1 MESFKHFKKRLKLAV
16 KADWLGHRI
25 ARFECQFNIPEDS
38 NAFYVHVYLPFI
50 DTPEDTYGTSD
61 SHRFIADIVTIYV
74 IKGEQTVKIVELTD
88 DFVRQLIPLCQT
100 IEDYQLTESEY
111 RELKARLY
119 PDRDQ
124 EPASR
129 VEEYFGNVLQK
140 ILQDAGYS
148 VTLEDPEY
156 YFPSPT
162 SLAYAAPA
170 FGLGVSKELSPID
183 ITEAY
188 ATTITYFSHK
198 KPQHETLIQI
208 SFLDD
213 VSDDLLI
220 NEKRILRNG
229 LSPYGLKVLL
239 LAMKECA
246 RNNRNPW
253 FSLDI
258 NRCLDLLGHK
268 KKNDGGHQIKNRK
281 RFLEAITALTSITFN
296 IVRRQPKHGNKDAV
310 IRVKAPL
317 LSITSTFEEWEAERG
332 KPPEKEKPL
341 RDGIQIFIHPEIYK
355 YMEDKFTHM
364 PNKFLTINTCKRP
377 RAILLY
383 TYVAN
388 QWRIGWHQYRG
399 VIRQPMS
406 QILDGAGLLD
416 RLPKRKN
423 QQREFIQKVKSDLR
437 WLKNQIDYGIGSVE
451 FESRGKK
458 PLDQMVTIRMAEDHP
473 LKANMVKKAEGW
485 K

>member
-111 RELKARLY
+111 RELQARVY
-119 PDRDQ
+119 ADRKG
-124 EPASR
+124 EPASN
-129 VEEYFGNVLQK
+129 VEEYFGNLLQK
-140 ILQDAGYS
+140 TLQRAGYS
-148 VTLEDPEY
+148 VTLEDPDY

-198 KPQHETLIQI
+198 KPQYEILIQI
-208 SFLDD
+208 SFLDE
-213 VSDDLLI
+213 VSDELLI
-220 NEKRILRNG
+220 NEKRILRNS

-239 LAMKECA
+239 LAIEECA

-268 KKNDGGHQIKNRK
+268 KKKGGGHDWRK
-281 RFLEAITALTSITFN
+281 KRRFLEQISALTSITFN
-296 IVRRQPKHGNKDAV
+296 ILRREAKWGNKDAV
-310 IRVKAPL
+310 IRVKTPL
-317 LSITSTFEEWEAERG
+317 LSITGTFEEWEVERG
-332 KPPEKEKPL
+332 KPPENEKL
-341 RDGIQIFIHPEIYK
+341 VRNGIQVFIQPEIYK
-355 YMEDKFTHM
+355 YIKDKYTFM
-364 PNKFLTINTCKRP
+364 PNQFLTIDARKRP

-383 TYVAN
+383 TYIAN
-388 QWRIGWHQYRG
+388 QWRIGWHHYRG
-399 VIRQPMS
+399 VISQPMS
-406 QILDGAGLLD
+406 QILDGAGLLE

-423 QQREFIQKVKSDLR
+423 QQREFFIKVRADLE
-437 WLKNQIDYGIGSVE
+437 WLKRQSPYWISSVD
-451 FESRGKK
+451 FQNKGKS
-458 PLDQMVTIRMAEDHP
+458 PLDQMVTITMAEEHP
-473 LKANMVKKAEGW
+473 LKENMVKKVEGW